1 VKPALRWTLAPAA
14 FGSWLVLGASATPQQ
29 VSAQPPSGQATAQAP
44 SKGQAPPPGAAGQD
58 QPPPKPVFRTGAELV
73 RVDVAVLDKKGV
85 PVPSLTSGDFDL
97 QEDGVPQEIR
107 TFQFVQNTGQAD
119 KNDEVSLTIRSP
131 SHAATEASKENV
143 RLFLIFWDEYH
154 IGQMM
159 AANRARAY
167 LTQFVRTA
175 FGPTDIVGFMDPL
188 TPIDAIKFTR
198 DRLELAEEVR
208 RFVGRSGVYV
218 PTRSAVED
226 AQLQQGDVERLRSEV
241 TMSAVKSAAVHLG
254 GMRDG
259 RKALI
264 IVSEGLRGIQ
274 RDATRLMTDLIRAAN
289 DNNTA
294 IYAVDPRGLGQ
305 QRFPSIW
312 ESVAS
317 ETGGDY
323 FRSNDL
329 DKAFRQVVVESSG
342 FYLLGYAPAER
353 RLDGRFHKIK
363 VRVKES
369 GLDVRARMG
378 YWAPSV
384 GEIERARVKA
394 AEAEIPPDMVRA
406 LSELPGATARRTVDF
421 WAGTTLDSGRPVVR
435 LTWVPRALVS
445 PGAAKPTQVTAV
457 VTQGET
463 RIFDGPVEPGGASFA
478 APPGSLKVTLSVRDS
493 TNDIIDREVRTIEVP
508 DPAAPG
514 LSVTSP
520 ALFRA
525 QNAREYRSLDR
536 GPGAV
541 PFAGREFER
550 TDHIVIRFEVH
561 GAAAPTATVA
571 AHIISQWGKDL
582 AELPLVPRTTGDG
595 PYEIDLPLSSVAKGD
610 FLIAVSASAG
620 ADTTRA
626 FVPIRVVR

>member
-1 VKPALRWTLAPAA
+1 
-14 FGSWLVLGASATPQQ
+14 VLGASATPRQ
-29 VSAQPPSGQATAQAP
+29 VAAPAPPGQAT
-44 SKGQAPPPGAAGQD
+44 GQASPTGQTPPAGATGQD
-58 QPPPKPVFRTGAELV
+58 QPPKPVFRTGAELV

-85 PVPSLTSGDFDL
+85 PVPSLTAGDFEL
-97 QEDGVPQEIR
+97 QEDGVAQEIR
-107 TFQFVQNTGQAD
+107 TFQFVRNTGQAD
-119 KNDEVSLTIRSP
+119 QNDDVSLTIRSR
-131 SHAATEASKENV
+131 SHAATEAARDNV

-159 AANRARAY
+159 SANRARAY

-198 DRLELAEEVR
+198 DRLELAEQVR
-208 RFVGRSGVYV
+208 KLVGRSGIYV

-226 AQLQQGDVERLRSEV
+226 AHLQQGDVERLRSEV
-241 TMSAVKSAAVHLG
+241 TMSAVKSAAVHMG

-264 IVSEGLRGIQ
+264 VISEGLRGIQ
-274 RDATRLMTDLIRAAN
+274 RDATRLMTDLVRAAN

-305 QRFPSIW
+305 QRFPSLW

-329 DKAFRQVVVESSG
+329 DRAFRQVVVESSG
-342 FYLLGYAPAER
+342 FYLLGYAPTER

-363 VRVKES
+363 VRVKSS

-384 GEIERARVKA
+384 AEIERARVKA

-421 WAGTTLDSGRPVVR
+421 WVGAALDSGRPIVR

-445 PGAAKPTQVTAV
+445 PGAARPAQVNAV

-463 RIFDGPVEPGGASFA
+463 RVYDGPVEPSGASFA
-478 APPGSLKVTLSVRDS
+478 APPGSLRVTFSVRDS

-508 DPAAPG
+508 DPAAPA
-514 LSVTSP
+514 LWVTSP
-520 ALFRA
+520 AVFRA

-536 GPGAV
+536 GPNAV
-541 PFAGREFER
+541 PFPGREFER
-550 TDHIVIRFEVH
+550 TDRLVIRFEVH
-561 GAAAPTATVA
+561 GAAASTATVA
-571 AHIISQWGKDL
+571 ARIVSQWGKDL
-582 AELPLVPRTTGDG
+582 AELPLVPRATGVG
-595 PYEIDLPLSSVAKGD
+595 PYEIDLPLSSVARGD

-620 ADTTRA
+620 TDTTRA

>member
-1 VKPALRWTLAPAA
+1 MKPIVKPALRWALASAA
-14 FGSWLVLGASATPQQ
+14 LGGWLVLGASAMPRQG
-29 VSAQPPSGQATAQAP
+29 SAQAPSGQATAQAP
-44 SKGQAPPPGAAGQD
+44 PTGQTPPPGAAGQD

-85 PVPSLTSGDFDL
+85 PVQSLTAGDFEL
-97 QEDGVPQEIR
+97 EEDGVGQEIR
-107 TFQFVQNTGQAD
+107 TFQYVQNTGQAD
-119 KNDEVSLTIRSP
+119 RNSEVSLTIRSP
-131 SHAATEASKENV
+131 SHAATEAAKDNV

-154 IGQMM
+154 IGQMVS
-159 AANRARAY
+159 ATRARAY

-198 DRLELAEEVR
+198 DRLELAEDVR
-208 RFVGRSGVYV
+208 RLVGRSGVYV

-226 AQLQQGDVERLRSEV
+226 AHLQQGDVERLRSEV
-241 TMSAVKSAAVHLG
+241 TLSAVKSAAVHLG

-264 IVSEGLRGIQ
+264 IISEGLRGIQ

-294 IYAVDPRGLGQ
+294 IYSVDPRGLGQ
-305 QRFPSIW
+305 QRFPSLW

-342 FYLLGYAPAER
+342 FYLLGYAPLER

-363 VRVKES
+363 VRVKPS

-384 GEIERARVKA
+384 AEIERARVKA

-406 LSELPGATARRTVDF
+406 LAELPGATARRTVDF
-421 WAGTTLDSGRPVVR
+421 WTGTTLDEGRAMVR
-435 LTWVPRALVS
+435 LTWVPRALIS
-445 PGAAKPTQVTAV
+445 AGAPRPTQVTAV
-457 VTQGET
+457 VTHGET
-463 RIFDGPVEPGGASFA
+463 RVFEGPVEQGRRVIRRAGGAA
-478 APPGSLKVTLSVRDS
+478 QGDVLGSRQHQRHHRSGG
-493 TNDIIDREVRTIEVP
+493 P
-508 DPAAPG
+508 D
-514 LSVTSP
+514 
-520 ALFRA
+520 
-525 QNAREYRSLDR
+525 D
-536 GPGAV
+536 
-541 PFAGREFER
+541 
-550 TDHIVIRFEVH
+550 
-561 GAAAPTATVA
+561 
-571 AHIISQWGKDL
+571 
-582 AELPLVPRTTGDG
+582 
-595 PYEIDLPLSSVAKGD
+595 
-610 FLIAVSASAG
+610 
-620 ADTTRA
+620 
-626 FVPIRVVR
+626 

>member
-1 VKPALRWTLAPAA
+1 MA
-14 FGSWLVLGASATPQQ
+14 FSSLLVLG
-29 VSAQPPSGQATAQAP
+29 VSSPPWQAPAQPPSGQT
-44 SKGQAPPPGAAGQD
+44 STPPGAAGQD
-58 QPPPKPVFRTGAELV
+58 QPPKPVFRTGAELV
-73 RVDVAVLDKKGV
+73 RVDVAVLDKSGV
-85 PVPSLTSGDFDL
+85 PVPSLTAGDFEL
-97 QEDGVPQEIR
+97 QEDGVAQEIR
-107 TFQFVQNTGQAD
+107 TFQFVKNTGQAD
-119 KNDEVSLTIRSP
+119 KNDEVSLTIRSR
-131 SHAATEASKENV
+131 SHAASEAAKDNV

-159 AANRARAY
+159 SANRARAY

-198 DRLELAEEVR
+198 DRLELAEQVR
-208 RFVGRSGVYV
+208 KLVGRSGVYV

-226 AQLQQGDVERLRSEV
+226 AHLQQGDVERLRSEV
-241 TMSAVKSAAVHLG
+241 TMSAVKSAAVHMG

-264 IVSEGLRGIQ
+264 VISEGLRGIQ
-274 RDATRLMTDLIRAAN
+274 RDATRLMTDLVRAAN

-305 QRFPSIW
+305 QRFPSLW

-342 FYLLGYAPAER
+342 FYLLGYAPGER

-363 VRVKES
+363 VRVKPS

-384 GEIERARVKA
+384 AEVERARVKA
-394 AEAEIPPDMVRA
+394 AEAEIPPEMVRA
-406 LSELPGATARRTVDF
+406 LLELPGATARRTVDF
-421 WAGTTLDSGRPVVR
+421 WVGTSVTSGSPIVR

-445 PGAAKPTQVTAV
+445 PGAPKPTQVTAV
-457 VTQGET
+457 VTHGET
-463 RIFDGPVEPGGASFA
+463 RVYDGPVESAGASIA
-478 APPGSLKVTLSVRDS
+478 VPPGSLKVTYSVRDS
-493 TNDIIDREVRTIEVP
+493 TNDIIDRDVRTIEVP
-508 DPAAPG
+508 DPATPA
-514 LSVTSP
+514 LWVTSP
-520 ALFRA
+520 AVFRA

-536 GPGAV
+536 GPNAV
-541 PFAGREFER
+541 PFPGREFER
-550 TDHIVIRFEVH
+550 TDRIVIRFEVH
-561 GAAAPTATVA
+561 GAAASTATVA
-571 AHIISQWGKDL
+571 ARIFSQWGKDL

-595 PYEIDLPLSSVAKGD
+595 PYEIDLPLSTVAKGD
-610 FLIAVSASAG
+610 FLIAVSATAG
-620 ADTTRA
+620 ADMTRV